1 MSAVRILV
9 SVYRDSI
16 HLFRCLLL
24 ISLSLFPSALKAHQP
39 SNSSLAITIQ
49 EEGVISG
56 EYHVADV
63 DIESINFM
71 IEDRLIHSDSGGH
84 PIVFDP
90 LTQGAYALPFIRV
103 SLDGQALTLN
113 IKKALRVMTDGN
125 LHSMIPF
132 TVDTAIGEE
141 LVVTFESFFDFDPQH
156 RVTVSLNKD
165 QETKLVLLTLDDPS
179 WIVSLKKPGVW
190 QQFLQFTWEGVW
202 HIWIGLDHILFLVA
216 LLLPSVL
223 RSQNKKWCP
232 VSNFKDATYNVLKVV
247 TAFTIAHSITLTLAA
262 LDIVTLPAMF
272 VESVIAL
279 SVVLVALN
287 NIFPVISDR
296 VWTVAFGFGLIHGF
310 GFANVLA
317 NLQLPTGTL
326 AIALFSFNV
335 GVELG
340 QIAIVSIFFPLI
352 YAIRERN
359 FYPPVILKTGS
370 AIITLIASAWIIDRV
385 FDLELMP
392 F

>member
-1 MSAVRILV
+1 MLAKIIV
-9 SVYRDSI
+9 S
-16 HLFRCLLL
+16 LFRSSIRLSRWL
-24 ISLSLFPSALKAHQP
+24 ILIAAISTTALKAHQP
-39 SNSSLAITIQ
+39 SNSSLAITVQ
-49 EEGVISG
+49 DDGVING

-63 DIESINFM
+63 DLESINLM
-71 IEDRLIHSDSGGH
+71 IEDRLIHATPEGQQ
-84 PIVFDP
+84 VNFDP
-90 LTQGAYALPFIRV
+90 LTQGAHALPFIRV

-113 IKKALRVMTDGN
+113 IKNALRVMTDGN

-132 TVDTAIGEE
+132 TADGTIGDE

-156 RVTVSLNKD
+156 MVTVSLYKD
-165 QETKLVLLTLDDPS
+165 GETKVGLLTLDDPS
-179 WIVSLKKPGVW
+179 LIVSLKKPGAW
-190 QQFLQFTWEGVW
+190 QQFLTFTWEGVW
-202 HIWIGLDHILFLVA
+202 HIWIGIDHILFLVA

-223 RSQNKKWCP
+223 RFEKRKWHP
-232 VSNFKDATYNVLKVV
+232 VSSFKDALYNVLKVV
-247 TAFTIAHSITLTLAA
+247 TAFTIAHSITLTFAA
-262 LDIVTLPAMF
+262 LDIVTLPSRF

-279 SVVLVALN
+279 SVVLVAVN
-287 NIFPVISDR
+287 NIFPLISDR

-340 QIAIVSIFFPLI
+340 QMAIVTILFPSIYLI
-352 YAIRERN
+352 RQRN
-359 FYPPVILKTGS
+359 FYPPLILKAGS
-370 AIITLIASAWIIDRV
+370 AIITLVASAWIIDRV
-385 FDLELMP
+385 FELDLMP